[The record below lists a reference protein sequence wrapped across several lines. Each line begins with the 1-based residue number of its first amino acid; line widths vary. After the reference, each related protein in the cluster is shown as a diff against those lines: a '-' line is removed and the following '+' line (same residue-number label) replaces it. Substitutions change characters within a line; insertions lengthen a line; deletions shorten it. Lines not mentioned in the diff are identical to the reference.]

1 MTKNYDIVMH
11 THWDREWYFTV
22 DDSDVFLINH
32 MIEVIEFLEENK
44 DITYMLDG
52 QYILVEDFLNEAL
65 EYKDRLY
72 KLIENGQILIGPW
85 YTQTD
90 LILPNQE
97 SIVRN
102 LYYGIKKSRNITN
115 NPLMIAYCPDT
126 FGHNVQM
133 PQIYKM
139 FGIDYTVFW
148 RGVSKQLTNCG
159 LFKWEGLD
167 GSETKAVLLPA
178 GYQGGK
184 YLPKDLDSLDK
195 RLEDIEK
202 KYDNYKIDDYLIM
215 NGHDQMPIQKD
226 IKEVKRNIEKIRKDS
241 KVNISTL
248 EDYCKKL
255 NFEKSSLVK
264 GDLNHCEFT
273 RVHRTIDTT
282 RPDIKSLVFE
292 IERLI
297 YNILEPLEL
306 IAYKNNL
313 YYPSKFIEN
322 NLLKLFEAHSHDSM
336 GSCNSDLTNKDIK
349 DRLEKIQRRVLC
361 QIELTKRLI
370 SKNAYDKLN
379 LINTLAYKRKNEKVK
394 AEILTQS
401 PNFKL
406 VDKEGKE
413 YNYKI
418 NNQILADMSKVDRQI
433 LAKRKKVFYYK
444 TDIEFYLDEIY
455 GLEIK
460 SIDIVEEKA
469 EIKKIKNSE
478 IFDEIIGKI
487 NGNEFISF
495 YSLGDDGDSYDSSP
509 MKNDKLRKIY
519 FEIDEKKVVDNKII
533 LNYRANL
540 PYNKSEREKNKK
552 STIQKIKVE
561 ITDEGSFL
569 DLKVDLE
576 NKAINHQVFI
586 DFKFDKA
593 IENVFCDTQFGLVK
607 RENNYKLLDIWKE
620 EGWVEKPV
628 NAHKYQSFINV
639 NKQISIV
646 NNSCKTFYYEKNHLS
661 IPILRSYDF
670 LGKSDLENRP
680 GRASGMSVESPDGEL
695 IGKKLNYHFYIYKAC
710 EKFNDSIKA
719 KKILSPIQSYQAQK
733 YNTFNLN
740 QKEDM
745 IRKNLKINLDEK
757 LTVSCTKLSED
768 KKYIFI
774 RGFNATMDD
783 IEFYDKE
790 GFYLSDVYENKNSEL
805 IYKLNIKKNEIINIL
820 KEIR

>member
-1 MTKNYDIVMH
+1 MTKNYHIVMH

-32 MIEVIEFLEENK
+32 MIEVIEFLEKNK

-52 QYILVEDFLNEAL
+52 QYILVEDFLDEAL
-65 EYKDRLY
+65 EYKDRLF

-102 LYYGIKKSRNITN
+102 LYYGIKKSQKITN

-126 FGHNVQM
+126 FGQNVQM

-159 LFKWEGLD
+159 LFKWKGLD

-184 YLPKDLDSLDK
+184 YLPKNLNSLDK

-202 KYDNYKIDDYLIM
+202 KYDNYKIEDYLIM
-215 NGHDQMPIQKD
+215 NGHDQMPVQKD
-226 IKEVKRNIEKIRKDS
+226 IKEVKRNIKKIRKNS

-248 EDYCKKL
+248 EEYCKKL
-255 NFEKSSLVK
+255 DFEKASLVK
-264 GDLNHCEFT
+264 DDLNHCEFT

-306 IAYKNNL
+306 IAYKNSL
-313 YYPSKFIEN
+313 YYLRKFIEN

-370 SKNAYDKLN
+370 SQNDYDKLN

-394 AEILTQS
+394 AQILTQS

-406 VDKEGKE
+406 LDKEGKE

-418 NNQILADMSKVDRQI
+418 NSQVLADMSKVDRQI

-444 TDIEFYLDEIY
+444 TDIEFYLDEID
-455 GLEIK
+455 GLEMK
-460 SIDIVEEKA
+460 SIAIVEEKA
-469 EIKKIKNSE
+469 EIKKIKNSK
-478 IFDEIIGKI
+478 IFDEIIDKI
-487 NGNEFISF
+487 STNEFISF

-509 MKNDKLRKIY
+509 MKNDKMGKIY
-519 FEIDEKKVVDNKII
+519 FKIAEKKLVDNKII
-533 LNYRANL
+533 LNYGANL
-540 PYNKSEREKNKK
+540 PYNKSERENKK
-552 STIQKIKVE
+552 KSIYHKIRVE
-561 ITDEGSFL
+561 ITDCGSFL
-569 DLKVDLE
+569 DLKVDIE

-586 DFKFDKA
+586 DFKFNK
-593 IENVFCDTQFGLVK
+593 IIKNVFCDTQFGLVK
-607 RENNYKLLDIWKE
+607 RENNYKLLDVWKG

-695 IGKKLNYHFYIYKAC
+695 IEKKLSHHFYIYEAC

-719 KKILSPIQSYQAQK
+719 KKILSPIQAYQAKK

-740 QKEDM
+740 QKEDL
-745 IRKNLKINLDEK
+745 IKKGLKLNLDDK

-774 RGFNATMDD
+774 RGFNATNDN

-805 IYKLNIKKNEIINIL
+805 IHKLNIKQNEIINIL